1 MSWFNA
7 SLYVITFSV
16 LTMSFI
22 KDKKKTGMA
31 LKKAFKSFENIL
43 PAMLVVLMVI
53 GITMAWISPE
63 VISQLIGE
71 QSGFFGVMI
80 ASLIGSVTL
89 IPGFIAFPLAANLLK
104 LNAGYTQI
112 AAFISTLMMVGVVT
126 FPMEKSYLGTGLA
139 IKRNLFALIYAVLI
153 AFVIGGLM
161 QWLP

>member
-16 LTMSFI
+16 LTLSFV
-22 KDKKKTGMA
+22 KDKKKTVMA

-139 IKRNLFALIYAVLI
+139 AKRNLFALIYAVLI